1 MTGRFQKSSDR
12 DLREIALAI
21 RSGRLS
27 PPYPVLALQRLV
39 SGDVATL
46 TADLQWLAQ
55 SGLDEAQVAQTL
67 ELIRSD
73 REARPGLE
81 DVLELVTTGPEVDG
95 IANRDTSVVVR
106 ELFANARESVLVAG
120 YAVYQ
125 GQRVFQALAD
135 RMVAIPGLKV
145 RMFLDIQRGPGD
157 TTIPAEL
164 VRRFAE
170 RFRSH
175 QWPKDRP
182 LPEVFFDPRSL
193 EADPERRACLHA
205 KCVVVDGKEVFV
217 SSANFTEA
225 AQQRNLEIGILIRS
239 SDVATRLARY
249 FSGLL
254 AAGLMLPVI

>member
-1 MTGRFQKSSDR
+1 MTGRFQKISDA

-27 PPYPVLALQRLV
+27 PPYTTVALQRIV
-39 SGDVATL
+39 SGDLAAL
-46 TADLQWLAQ
+46 AADLQSLSH
-55 SGLDEAQVAQTL
+55 SGFGAEQVALTL
-67 ELIRSD
+67 ELIRAD
-73 REARPGLE
+73 RQARPRIE
-81 DVLELVTTGPEVDG
+81 DVLELVTTGPEVPG

-106 ELFANARESVLVAG
+106 ELFANSRESVLVAG
-120 YAVYQ
+120 YAIYQ

-135 RMVAIPGLKV
+135 RMVELPGLKV

-157 TTIPAEL
+157 TTMPIEL
-164 VRRFAE
+164 IRRFAE

-182 LPEVFFDPRSL
+182 LPEVFFFPRSL
-193 EADPERRACLHA
+193 ETDSERRACLHA

-225 AQQRNLEIGILIRS
+225 AQQRNLEIGLLIHS
-239 SDVATRLARY
+239 ADVANWITQY
-249 FSGLL
+249 FDELLSKGLL
-254 AAGLMLPVI
+254 SPVR